1 MNKIKKF
8 FRKVIKETKGYFLWL
23 QSLFSDEEEHI
34 LLNSLSTDPVKL
46 PPSLEVTTVPN
57 TFVKTFVYDYAED
70 LDETVNHYAEKNE
83 LEIISISIC
92 HTDVFVASVVFERG
106 FEL

>member
-8 FRKVIKETKGYFLWL
+8 FKEAIEKAKTLDVLLSSIKE
-23 QSLFSDEEEHI
+23 EEEHI
-34 LLNSLSTDPVKL
+34 LLNSLSTDPVEL
-46 PPSLEVTTVPN
+46 PPSLKVTTVPN

-70 LDETVNHYAEKNE
+70 LDDMVNHYAEDNE

-92 HTDVFVASVVFERG
+92 HTNVFVASVVFERG
-106 FEL
+106 FDL